1 MNFNLQ
7 DALATALLETLQM
20 VAYSLI
26 MSILFGGI
34 IGLLLYVTTTKL
46 FYKNAV
52 FSEVSGIIVNILRSI
67 PFIILL
73 VLLMPITKAIVG
85 TNIGPKA
92 VVVPLTVT
100 AIAFYARLSQA
111 AFAEV
116 DNGVLE
122 AASAC
127 GAHPIMI
134 IFSILLPEARV
145 GLINGITVTT
155 ISLIG
160 YSAMAGTVGGGG
172 IGDLAVRYGYQQ
184 YETKI
189 MLLCVVILVVIVQ
202 SIQLCGDYIA
212 RKANK
217 RSGG

>member
-7 DALATALLETLQM
+7 GALSTALKESLFM
-20 VAYSLI
+20 VGNSLI
-26 MSILFGGI
+26 VSILLGGV
-34 IGLLLYVTTTKL
+34 IGLLLYVTTSKL
-46 FYKNAV
+46 FFRNKVIN
-52 FSEVSGIIVNILRSI
+52 EICGIIVNILRSI

-73 VLLMPITKAIVG
+73 VTLMPITKMIVG

-127 GAHPIMI
+127 GAHPIKI
-134 IFSILLPEARV
+134 IFGILLPEARV

-172 IGDLAVRYGYQQ
+172 IGDLAVRYGYQR
-184 YETKI
+184 YETDV
-189 MLLCVVILVVIVQ
+189 MLLCVLILVIIVQ
-202 SIQLCGDYIA
+202 GIQLFGDSIA
-212 RKANK
+212 KKANK

>member
-7 DALATALLETLQM
+7 GALSTALMETFYM
-20 VAYSLI
+20 VTYSLI
-26 MSILFGGI
+26 ISIVFGGI
-34 IGLLLYVTTTKL
+34 IGLLLYVTTSKL
-46 FYKNAV
+46 FFKNTIINQI
-52 FSEVSGIIVNILRSI
+52 SGVIVNILRSI

-73 VLLMPITKAIVG
+73 VLFIPITKVIVG
-85 TNIGPKA
+85 TTIGPKA
-92 VVVPLTVT
+92 VLVPLTVT

-111 AFAEV
+111 AFADV

-127 GAHPIMI
+127 GAHPIKI

-172 IGDLAVRYGYQQ
+172 IGDLAVRYGYQR
-184 YETKI
+184 YETEV
-189 MLLCVVILVVIVQ
+189 MLLCVLILVVIVQ

-212 RKANK
+212 KKANK
-217 RSGG
+217 RNSD

>member
-7 DALATALLETLQM
+7 EALIKALQETLYM
-20 VAYSLI
+20 VSYSLI
-26 MSILFGGI
+26 LSILVGGL
-34 IGLLLYVTTTKL
+34 IGLLLYVTTSKL
-46 FYKNAV
+46 FIENTIV
-52 FSEVSGIIVNILRSI
+52 NQIFGVVVNILRSI

-73 VLLMPITKAIVG
+73 VLLLPITKVIVG
-85 TNIGPKA
+85 TTIGPKA

-100 AIAFYARLSQA
+100 AIAFYARLAQA
-111 AFAEV
+111 AFSEV

-127 GAHPIMI
+127 GAHPLKI
-134 IFSILLPEARV
+134 IFGIVLPEARV

-172 IGDLAVRYGYQQ
+172 IGDLAVRYGYQR
-184 YETKI
+184 YETDV
-189 MLLCVVILVVIVQ
+189 MLVCVVILVVIVQ
-202 SIQLCGDYIA
+202 ILQLAGDSIA
-212 RKANK
+212 KRANK
-217 RSGG
+217 RQ

>member
-7 DALATALLETLQM
+7 EALSTALLETLYM
-20 VAYSLI
+20 VSYSLI
-26 MSILFGGI
+26 IAILFGGI
-34 IGLLLYVTTTKL
+34 IGLLLYVTTSKL
-46 FYKNAV
+46 FFKNAV
-52 FSEVSGIIVNILRSI
+52 INEISGIIVNILRSI

-73 VLLMPITKAIVG
+73 VLLMPVTKAIVG

-111 AFAEV
+111 AFSEV
-116 DNGVLE
+116 DQGVLE

-127 GAHPIMI
+127 GAHPIKI

-172 IGDLAVRYGYQQ
+172 IGDLAVRYGYQR
-184 YETKI
+184 YETEV
-189 MLLCVVILVVIVQ
+189 MLLCVLILVIIVQ
-202 SIQLCGDYIA
+202 GIQLFGDTIA
-212 RKANK
+212 KKANK
-217 RSGG
+217 RSNG

>member
-7 DALATALLETLQM
+7 GALTTALLESLFM
-20 VAYSLI
+20 VGNSLI
-26 MSILFGGI
+26 VSILLGGV
-34 IGLLLYVTTTKL
+34 IGLLLYVTTSKL
-46 FYKNAV
+46 FFRNKIVN
-52 FSEVSGIIVNILRSI
+52 ETCGIIVNILRSI

-73 VLLMPITKAIVG
+73 VTLMPITKMIVG

-127 GAHPIMI
+127 GAHPIKI
-134 IFSILLPEARV
+134 IFGILLPEARV

-172 IGDLAVRYGYQQ
+172 IGDLAVRYGYQR
-184 YETKI
+184 YETDV
-189 MLLCVVILVVIVQ
+189 MLLCVLILVIIVQ
-202 SIQLCGDYIA
+202 GIQLFGDTIA
-212 RKANK
+212 KKANK

>member
-1 MNFNLQ
+1 MSFNLQ
-7 DALATALLETLQM
+7 EALSTALLETFYM
-20 VAYSLI
+20 VSYSLI
-26 MSILFGGI
+26 ISILFGGI

-46 FYKNAV
+46 FFKNAV
-52 FSEVSGIIVNILRSI
+52 INEISGIIVNILRSI

-73 VLLMPITKAIVG
+73 VLLMPVTKAIVG

-111 AFAEV
+111 AFSEV
-116 DNGVLE
+116 DYGVLE

-127 GAHPIMI
+127 GAHPIKI

-172 IGDLAVRYGYQQ
+172 IGDLAVRYGYQR
-184 YETKI
+184 YETEV
-189 MLLCVVILVVIVQ
+189 MLLCVLILVVIVQ
-202 SIQLCGDYIA
+202 AIQFCGDFIA

-217 RSGG
+217 RSGR

>member
-1 MNFNLQ
+1 MNFDLQ
-7 DALATALLETLQM
+7 GALSTALLETLYM
-20 VAYSLI
+20 VLYSLI
-26 MSILFGGI
+26 LSIFFGGI
-34 IGLLLYVTTTKL
+34 IGLFLYVTTSKL
-46 FYKNAV
+46 FFKNV
-52 FSEVSGIIVNILRSI
+52 LINQISGVIVNILRSI

-73 VLLMPITKAIVG
+73 VLLIPITKAIVG
-85 TNIGPKA
+85 TTIGPKA

-111 AFAEV
+111 AFSDV

-127 GAHPIMI
+127 GAHPIKI
-134 IFSILLPEARV
+134 IFGILLPEARV

-160 YSAMAGTVGGGG
+160 YSAMAGTIGGGG
-172 IGDLAVRYGYQQ
+172 IGDLAVRYGYQR
-184 YETKI
+184 YETEV
-189 MLLCVVILVVIVQ
+189 MFLCVLILVVIVQ

-212 RKANK
+212 KKANK
-217 RSGG
+217 RSSG

>member
-7 DALATALLETLQM
+7 GALTTALLESLFM
-20 VAYSLI
+20 VGNSLI
-26 MSILFGGI
+26 VSILLGGV
-34 IGLLLYVTTTKL
+34 IGLLLYVTTSKL
-46 FYKNAV
+46 FFRNKIVN
-52 FSEVSGIIVNILRSI
+52 EICGIIVNILRSI

-73 VLLMPITKAIVG
+73 VTLMPITKMIVG

-127 GAHPIMI
+127 GAHPIKI
-134 IFSILLPEARV
+134 IFGILLPEARV

-172 IGDLAVRYGYQQ
+172 IGDLAVRYGYQR
-184 YETKI
+184 YETDV
-189 MLLCVVILVVIVQ
+189 MLLCVLILVIIVQ
-202 SIQLCGDYIA
+202 GIQLFGDTIA
-212 RKANK
+212 KKANK

>member
-7 DALATALLETLQM
+7 GALSTALMESLFM
-20 VAYSLI
+20 VGNSLI
-26 MSILFGGI
+26 VSILLGGV
-34 IGLLLYVTTTKL
+34 IGLLLYVTTSKL
-46 FYKNAV
+46 FFRNKVIN
-52 FSEVSGIIVNILRSI
+52 EICGIIVNILRSI

-73 VLLMPITKAIVG
+73 VTLMPITKMIVG

-127 GAHPIMI
+127 GAHPIKI
-134 IFSILLPEARV
+134 IFGILLPEARV

-172 IGDLAVRYGYQQ
+172 IGDLAVRYGYQR
-184 YETKI
+184 YETDV
-189 MLLCVVILVVIVQ
+189 MLLCVLILVIIVQ
-202 SIQLCGDYIA
+202 GIQLFGDSIA
-212 RKANK
+212 KKANK
-217 RSGG
+217 RSSG

>member
-7 DALATALLETLQM
+7 GALSTALMESLFM
-20 VAYSLI
+20 VGNSLI
-26 MSILFGGI
+26 VSILLGGM
-34 IGLLLYVTTTKL
+34 IGLLLYVTTSKL
-46 FYKNAV
+46 FFRNKVIN
-52 FSEVSGIIVNILRSI
+52 EICGIIVNILRSI

-73 VLLMPITKAIVG
+73 VTLMPITKMIVG

-100 AIAFYARLSQA
+100 AIAFYARLSQS

-127 GAHPIMI
+127 GAHPIKI
-134 IFSILLPEARV
+134 IFGILLPEARV

-172 IGDLAVRYGYQQ
+172 IGDLAVRYGYQR
-184 YETKI
+184 YETDV
-189 MLLCVVILVVIVQ
+189 MLLCVLILVIIVQ
-202 SIQLCGDYIA
+202 GIQLFGDSIA
-212 RKANK
+212 KKANK

>member
-1 MNFNLQ
+1 MNFNLKE
-7 DALATALLETLQM
+7 ALFKSLQETLQM
-20 VAYSLI
+20 VSYSLI
-26 MSILFGGI
+26 LSILVGGL
-34 IGLLLYVTTTKL
+34 IGLFLYVTTNKL
-46 FYKNAV
+46 FFKNTLV
-52 FSEVSGIIVNILRSI
+52 NQIFGIVVNILRSI

-73 VLLMPITKAIVG
+73 VLLLPITKVIAG
-85 TNIGPKA
+85 TTIGPQA

-100 AIAFYARLSQA
+100 AIAFYARLAQA

-127 GAHPIMI
+127 GAHPLRI
-134 IFSILLPEARV
+134 IFGILLPEARV

-172 IGDLAVRYGYQQ
+172 IGDLAIRYGYQR
-184 YETKI
+184 YETDV
-189 MLLCVVILVVIVQ
+189 MFVCVIILVVIVQ
-202 SIQLCGDYIA
+202 LIQLAGDFA
-212 RKANK
+212 AKKSNK
-217 RSGG
+217 RQG

>member
-7 DALATALLETLQM
+7 GALSTALLESLFM
-20 VAYSLI
+20 VGNSLI
-26 MSILFGGI
+26 VSILLGGM
-34 IGLLLYVTTTKL
+34 IGLFLYVTTSKL
-46 FYKNAV
+46 FFRNKIIN
-52 FSEVSGIIVNILRSI
+52 EICGIIVNILRSI

-73 VLLMPITKAIVG
+73 VTLMPITKMIVG

-127 GAHPIMI
+127 GAHPVKI
-134 IFSILLPEARV
+134 IFGILLPEARV

-172 IGDLAVRYGYQQ
+172 IGDLAVRYGYQR
-184 YETKI
+184 YETDV
-189 MLLCVVILVVIVQ
+189 MLLCVLILVIIVQ
-202 SIQLCGDYIA
+202 GIQLFGDTIA
-212 RKANK
+212 KKANK
-217 RSGG
+217 RSSS

>member
-7 DALATALLETLQM
+7 EALLKSLKETLYM
-20 VAYSLI
+20 VSYSLVL
-26 MSILFGGI
+26 SILVGGL
-34 IGLLLYVTTTKL
+34 IGLFLYVTTSKL
-46 FYKNAV
+46 FLKNV
-52 FSEVSGIIVNILRSI
+52 FVNQLFGVIVNILRSI

-73 VLLMPITKAIVG
+73 VLLIPITKAISG
-85 TNIGPKA
+85 TTIGPQA

-100 AIAFYARLSQA
+100 AIAFYARLAQS

-116 DNGVLE
+116 DNGVFE

-127 GAHPIMI
+127 GAHPLKI
-134 IFSILLPEARV
+134 IFGILLPEALV

-172 IGDLAVRYGYQQ
+172 IGDLAIRYGYQR
-184 YETKI
+184 YETDV
-189 MLLCVVILVVIVQ
+189 MLICVAILVVIVQ
-202 SIQLCGDYIA
+202 LIQLTGDFIA
-212 RKANK
+212 KKLNK
-217 RSGG
+217 KQY

>member
-1 MNFNLQ
+1 MSFNLQ
-7 DALATALLETLQM
+7 EALSTALLETLYM
-20 VAYSLI
+20 VSYSLFI
-26 MSILFGGI
+26 SILFGGI
-34 IGLLLYVTTTKL
+34 IGLLLYVTTSKL
-46 FYKNAV
+46 FFKNGV
-52 FSEVSGIIVNILRSI
+52 INEVSGIIVNILRSI

-73 VLLMPITKAIVG
+73 VLLMPVTKAIVG

-111 AFAEV
+111 AFSEV
-116 DNGVLE
+116 DHGVLE

-127 GAHPIMI
+127 GAHPIKI

-172 IGDLAVRYGYQQ
+172 IGDLAVRYGYQR
-184 YETKI
+184 YETEV
-189 MLLCVVILVVIVQ
+189 MLLCVLILVIIVQ
-202 SIQLCGDYIA
+202 GIQLFGDTIA
-212 RKANK
+212 KKANK
-217 RSGG
+217 RSNG